1 MTTAEYTKPLPR
13 LQALDMPY
21 WEGLKKH
28 ELRMQKCSNCGHIWF
43 PPAFGCPKC
52 LSTNYEWAKLSGK
65 GKIWSWSIFYQVY
78 YKSFAPEIPY
88 NVIQVQ
94 LEEGPIMISNMVECK
109 NEDIK
114 CDMPVEIVFDHVTE
128 AVTLPKFKPIR

>member
-1 MTTAEYTKPLPR
+1 MTTTEYTKPLPR
-13 LQALDMPY
+13 PQALDMPY

-28 ELRMQKCSNCGHIWF
+28 ELRMQKCSDCGHIWF

-52 LSTNYEWAKLSGK
+52 LSTKYEWAKLSGK
-65 GKIWSWSIFYQVY
+65 GKVWSWSIFHQVY
-78 YKSFAPEIPY
+78 YKSFAPEVPY

-94 LEEGPIMISNMVECK
+94 VEEGPIMISNMVECK

-114 CDMPVEIVFDHVTE
+114 CDMRVEIVFDHVTE